1 MMNIYMKCI
10 SGHGVY
16 NRKVGVDVGD
26 KKALDPDGECVV
38 GTNRACTLSSVHDI
52 TLELLKLDTDLITMT
67 LDLCMS
73 NISLLLSLRSLEE
86 YEKLFIF
93 KAARDTRSV
102 RDNESFTRT
111 LVSVCKEHGGALPI
125 LDIEK

>member
-1 MMNIYMKCI
+1 MIISMKCI
-10 SGHGVY
+10 SGYGVHMSHWS
-16 NRKVGVDVGD
+16 
-26 KKALDPDGECVV
+26 GEPTHKGCVV
-38 GTNRACTLSSVHDI
+38 GTNAASTRSRIHDI
-52 TLELLKLDTDLITMT
+52 ALELLKLDTDLITMT
-67 LDLCMS
+67 LDLCIKFS
-73 NISLLLSLRSLEE
+73 LSLVSLEE
-86 YEKLFIF
+86 HENLFIF